1 MNNAKSMIKT
11 KKIWQLNNIGMVQAS
26 VMLSITAAAKLSAK
40 ARKEGISPL
49 ELMANI
55 LENAAKEGK

>member
-1 MNNAKSMIKT
+1 MNNAKSTIKT

-55 LENAAKEGK
+55 LEKAAKEGK

>member
-1 MNNAKSMIKT
+1 MNKAKSTIKT

-49 ELMANI
+49 ELMANL
-55 LENAAKEGK
+55 LEAAAKEGK

>member
-1 MNNAKSMIKT
+1 MNKAKSTIKT

-55 LENAAKEGK
+55 LETAAKEGK

>member
-1 MNNAKSMIKT
+1 MNNAKSTTKT

-55 LENAAKEGK
+55 LETAAKEGK

>member
-1 MNNAKSMIKT
+1 MNKAKSMIKT

-55 LENAAKEGK
+55 LETAAKEGK

>member
-1 MNNAKSMIKT
+1 MNNAKSRIKT

-55 LENAAKEGK
+55 LETAAKEGK

>member
-1 MNNAKSMIKT
+1 MNKAKSTIKT

-49 ELMANI
+49 ELMTNI
-55 LENAAKEGK
+55 LETAAKEGK

>member
-1 MNNAKSMIKT
+1 MNKAKSTTKT

-40 ARKEGISPL
+40 ARKEGVSPL

-55 LENAAKEGK
+55 LETAAKEGK

>member
-1 MNNAKSMIKT
+1 MNKAKSTIKT

-49 ELMANI
+49 QLMANI
-55 LENAAKEGK
+55 LETAAKEGK

>member
-1 MNNAKSMIKT
+1 MNNAKSTIKT

-55 LENAAKEGK
+55 LETAAKGGK

>member
-1 MNNAKSMIKT
+1 MNNAKSTIKT

-55 LENAAKEGK
+55 LETAAKEGK

>member
-1 MNNAKSMIKT
+1 MNKAKSTIKT

-55 LENAAKEGK
+55 LEAAAKEGK

>member
-1 MNNAKSMIKT
+1 MNNVKSTIKT

-55 LENAAKEGK
+55 LETAAKEGK

>member
-1 MNNAKSMIKT
+1 MNKEKSTIKT

-55 LENAAKEGK
+55 LETAAKGGK